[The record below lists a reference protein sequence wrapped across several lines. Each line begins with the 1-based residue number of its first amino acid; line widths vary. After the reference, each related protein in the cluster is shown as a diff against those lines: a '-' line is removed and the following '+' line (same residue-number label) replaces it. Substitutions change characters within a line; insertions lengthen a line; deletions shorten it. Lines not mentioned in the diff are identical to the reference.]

1 MVASYRRRSGL
12 SEVVG
17 SREREK
23 EKGRLRKREREN
35 VSIAKP

>member
-17 SREREK
+17 SREREREGK
-23 EKGRLRKREREN
+23 AKKEREN